1 MTGHDRIQLV
11 PSRQGSENPEHR
23 IALALSILQHR
34 PWAPEDC
41 RHVAETIAALNGQSI
56 EQIARGQSPRTPG
69 AARHTGP
76 VSTGIDN
83 AEHLAPAL
91 TGLTS

>member
-1 MTGHDRIQLV
+1 MPPQQSRPTKGTNDMTGHDRIQLV

-56 EQIARGQSPRTPG
+56 EQIARGQSPRPRSRERPSLPTE
-69 AARHTGP
+69 R
-76 VSTGIDN
+76 
-83 AEHLAPAL
+83 
-91 TGLTS
+91 